1 MASKILL
8 IDDLGQPVP
17 QYYNSSTGTYEA
29 LEGSGGAMNINIG
42 TSGSSAIPVMLK
54 CSDGSSTLD
63 VTTSGVPVVASNLP
77 SEYTVVSKSGTP
89 LQVSV
94 ADASV
99 PVGVKDLALGQEING
114 VAGAITNSKRSA
126 ACFACVKITSGS
138 GTLSGLKMKAV
149 INSVEVDYRTVT
161 IDPAISSGNALFVFE
176 GPLPY
181 IFKLE
186 PVFSSG
192 SLVTT
197 IDVQLP

>member
-1 MASKILL
+1 MASKTLL

-17 QYYNSSTGTYEA
+17 QYYNSSTGTFEA

-42 TSGSSAIPVMLK
+42 IQGSAAIPVILK
-54 CSDGSSTLD
+54 CSDGSTTLG
-63 VTTSGVPVVASNLP
+63 VTTSGIPVVPVNLP
-77 SEYTVVSKSGTP
+77 QEYIVVNKDGTP
-89 LQVSV
+89 LQISV
-94 ADASV
+94 ADDSV
-99 PVGVKDLALGQEING
+99 PVCVQDLALGQELTG
-114 VAGAITNSKRSA
+114 VADSITNSKRST
-126 ACFACVKITSGS
+126 ACFANVQIVSGS

-149 INSVEVDYRTVT
+149 INSNEVDYR
-161 IDPAISSGNALFVFE
+161 AITLDSPISTGNALFVFE

-186 PVFSSG
+186 PVVSDS